1 MAEMAEVVGGGVVR
15 NQRFF
20 EIPKEVNLDDKD
32 AVADWRVTAYP
43 NPCLVILFTSAQKA
57 TNFSFRSDTDYRLEN
72 NDHTLKIWQM
82 SETTEWERGET

>member
-1 MAEMAEVVGGGVVR
+1 MAEVVGGGVVR

-43 NPCLVILFTSAQKA
+43 DPCLVILFWSAQKA
-57 TNFSFRSDTDYRLEN
+57 TNFSFRADTEYRLDN
-72 NDHTLKIWQM
+72 NDHTLKIWQIRTQ
-82 SETTEWERGET
+82 SESPKST